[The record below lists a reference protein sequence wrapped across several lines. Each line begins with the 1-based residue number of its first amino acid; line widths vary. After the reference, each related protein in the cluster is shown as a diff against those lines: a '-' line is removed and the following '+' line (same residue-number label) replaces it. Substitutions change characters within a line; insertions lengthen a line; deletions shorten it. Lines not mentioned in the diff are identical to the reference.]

1 VINKA
6 LGDAHRFLAQYK
18 EYRKAPQVTK
28 TRIYLETMEEI
39 YPGMKKVIT
48 SGNKGGGVLPILPL
62 NNNLGEALSG
72 SKK

>member
-1 VINKA
+1 
-6 LGDAHRFLAQYK
+6 
-18 EYRKAPQVTK
+18 
-28 TRIYLETMEEI
+28 MEEI

-48 SGNKGGGVLPILPL
+48 SGNKSGVLPILPL